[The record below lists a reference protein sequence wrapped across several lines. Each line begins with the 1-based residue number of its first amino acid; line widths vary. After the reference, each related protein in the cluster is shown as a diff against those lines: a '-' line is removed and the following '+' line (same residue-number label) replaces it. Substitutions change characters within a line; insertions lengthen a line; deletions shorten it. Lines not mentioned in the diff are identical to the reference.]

1 MSSLS
6 SSRMLKSSALS
17 VLTDALST
25 GTQLVVGRYRI
36 DAPSGAVWWS
46 DEVYRMYGS
55 EPGEITPTVDV
66 IRARTH
72 PDDRARVS
80 RTALVSLRAGRPF
93 SSAHRIVDPHGKART
108 VVVTGRGQLDE
119 DGTIARVGGYVL
131 DVSPVAR
138 EILDREA
145 HRAVGRAMVSAAA
158 VEQVKG
164 ALMAVRG
171 LDEGEAGDVLGEVAA
186 RAGIPVHSAAS
197 QVVGELRSGTGDPD
211 ERLQAALDA
220 VHSVDRPHGHEAQ
233 LARRR
238 QSTRR

>member
-6 SSRMLKSSALS
+6 SSRIMKSSALS
-17 VLTDALST
+17 SVTDALST
-25 GTQLVVGRYRI
+25 GTQLVVGQYRI

-55 EPGEITPTVDV
+55 EPGDLTPTVDI

-80 RTALVSLRAGRPF
+80 RTAIVSLRAGRPF
-93 SSAHRIVDPHGKART
+93 SSAHRIIDPHGKART

-119 DGTIARVGGYVL
+119 DGAIARVGGYVL

-138 EILDREA
+138 EVLDRES

-164 ALMAVRG
+164 ALMIVRG
-171 LDEGEAGDVLGEVAA
+171 LDEADATDLLGEVAA
-186 RAGIPVHSAAS
+186 RAGIPMQSAAS
-197 QVVGELRSGTGDPD
+197 QVVSELRTSRGEPD
-211 ERLQAALDA
+211 DRLQAALDA